1 VHRLKQGLTTDC
13 VPVFT
18 SDGLRQYYYA
28 LTTHFGQWIEQNG
41 RRQPVWQ
48 ALPGLLYGQFRK
60 VRVGRKL
67 KQVYTKMLCSER
79 SALQAVLQSIGLSGG
94 IQTAYAVSSKCLSPS
109 DNG

>member
-28 LTTHFGQWIEQNG
+28 VTTHFGQWIEQNG

-48 ALPGLLYGQFRK
+48 ALPGLLYGQFRM

-67 KQVYTKMLCSER
+67 KQVYTKMLYGEPP
-79 SALQAVLQSIGLSGG
+79 SAHVFPLRQPNGSRD
-94 IQTAYAVSSKCLSPS
+94 AYHPDWAYPS
-109 DNG
+109 